1 MYLSDIE
8 IYDYLT
14 GKNDQE
20 LFALADRIRSDVFGE
35 DVYLRGIIE
44 FSNYC
49 SQNCLY
55 CGLRRGNREI
65 HRYRLTAREILDCAE
80 EIVQSGITTIV
91 LQTGEDPYYTDRDI
105 VDIITAIKSQYKIA
119 VTLSLG
125 ERNYDAHKLW
135 RESGADRY
143 LIRMETF
150 DRENYAKARPGNFW
164 EERLR
169 CVETLRELDYEVGSG
184 IMINMP
190 GESVESLVT
199 AIQTLT
205 DMKLHMIGMG
215 PFVAHSQ
222 TPFANEANGDIYLA
236 FRTLAL
242 VRILNP
248 MANIPSTSA
257 LDSVQPGARLRGL
270 QIGANVIMPS
280 FTPAR
285 VKELYNIYPGKNVRT
300 DVSEDSLQS
309 AINMITK
316 AGYNVSYSRGDSP
329 LRNEKFKMKNK

>member
-1 MYLSDIE
+1 MTDTE
-8 IYDYLT
+8 IRDYLN
-14 GKNDQE
+14 GKNDAE
-20 LFALADRIRSDVFGE
+20 LFASADRVRREVFGT

-65 HRYRLTAREILDCAE
+65 HRYRLTMREILDCAE

-105 VDIITAIKSQYKIA
+105 ADIITAIKSRYKIA

-125 ERNYDAHKLW
+125 EQNYEAYKLW
-135 RESGADRY
+135 RDAGADRY

-150 DRENYAKARPGNFW
+150 DRGNYAKVRPGNLW
-164 EERLR
+164 EKRLI

-184 IMINMP
+184 IMIDMP
-190 GESVESLVT
+190 GESVGNLMT
-199 AIQTLT
+199 AIQALT

-215 PFVAHSQ
+215 PFVVHSQ
-222 TPFANEANGDIYLA
+222 TPFADEANGDIYLA

-248 MANIPSTSA
+248 MANMPSTSA
-257 LDSVQPGARLRGL
+257 LDSVRSGARLRGL

-280 FTPAR
+280 FTPGR
-285 VKELYNIYPGKNVRT
+285 VKELYNIYPGKNVQT
-300 DVSEDSLQS
+300 DVSVNSLQS

-316 AGYNVSYSRGDSP
+316 AGYNVSCSRGDSP
-329 LRNEKFKMKNK
+329 LRNEK

>member
-8 IYDYLT
+8 IYGYLT

-20 LFALADRIRSDVFGE
+20 LFALADRVRGDVFGKN
-35 DVYLRGIIE
+35 VYLRGIIE

-49 SQNCLY
+49 KQNCLY

-65 HRYRLTAREILDCAE
+65 QRYRLTMREILNCAE

-105 VDIITAIKSQYKIA
+105 ADIITAIKLRYEIA
-119 VTLSLG
+119 ITLSLG
-125 ERNYDAHKLW
+125 ERNYNVYKLW
-135 RESGADRY
+135 RDAGADRY

-150 DRENYAKARPGNFW
+150 DRENYAKVRPGNFW

-169 CVETLRELDYEVGSG
+169 CVEMLRELNYEIGSG
-184 IMINMP
+184 VMIDMP
-190 GESVESLVT
+190 GESIGNLMT
-199 AIQTLT
+199 AIQMLT

-222 TPFANEANGDIYLA
+222 TPFADEANGDIYLA

-248 MANIPSTSA
+248 MANMPSTSA

-280 FTPAR
+280 FTPER
-285 VKELYNIYPGKNVRT
+285 VKELYNIYPGKNVQT
-300 DVSEDSLQS
+300 DVSEYSLQS
-309 AINMITK
+309 VIKMIDK
-316 AGYNVSYSRGDSP
+316 AGYSVSYSRGDSP
-329 LRNEKFKMKNK
+329 LRNEKLKMKNK

>member
-1 MYLSDIE
+1 MYLSNIE

-20 LFALADRIRSDVFGE
+20 LFAFADRIRGDVFGE

-65 HRYRLTAREILDCAE
+65 HRYRLTMREILDCAE

-105 VDIITAIKSQYKIA
+105 ADIVIAIKSRYAIA

-125 ERNYDAHKLW
+125 ERSYDAYKLW
-135 RESGADRY
+135 RDAGADRY

-150 DRENYAKARPGNFW
+150 ERENYAKVRPGNFW
-164 EERLR
+164 EKRLI

-184 IMINMP
+184 IMIDMP
-190 GESVESLVT
+190 GESVESLMM
-199 AIQTLT
+199 AIRVLT

-222 TPFANEANGDIYLA
+222 TPFADEASGDIHLA

-285 VKELYNIYPGKNVRT
+285 VKELYNIYPGKNVQT
-300 DVSEDSLQS
+300 DASEDSLQS
-309 AINMITK
+309 AINMIDK

-329 LRNEKFKMKNK
+329 LRNKNLLDEK

>member
-20 LFALADRIRSDVFGE
+20 LFVLADRIRGDVFGKS
-35 DVYLRGIIE
+35 VYLRGIIE

-49 SQNCLY
+49 NQNCLY

-65 HRYRLTAREILDCAE
+65 HRYRLTMREILDCAE
-80 EIVQSGITTIV
+80 KIVQSGITTIV

-105 VDIITAIKSQYKIA
+105 ADIIAAIKSRYEIA

-125 ERNYDAHKLW
+125 ERNYKAYKLW
-135 RESGADRY
+135 RDAGADRY

-150 DRENYAKARPGNFW
+150 DRGNYTKVRPGNFW
-164 EERLR
+164 EERWR
-169 CVETLRELDYEVGSG
+169 CVKTLRELDYEIGSG
-184 IMINMP
+184 IMTDMP
-190 GESVESLVT
+190 GESVGSLMT
-199 AIQTLT
+199 AIHALT

-222 TPFANEANGDIYLA
+222 TPFADEANGDIHLA

-248 MANIPSTSA
+248 MANMPSTSA
-257 LDSVQPGARLRGL
+257 LDSIQPGARLRGL

-280 FTPAR
+280 FTPER
-285 VKELYNIYPGKNVRT
+285 VKELYNIYPGKNVQT

-309 AINMITK
+309 AINMIDK
-316 AGYNVSYSRGDSP
+316 AGYKVSYSRGDSP
-329 LRNEKFKMKNK
+329 LKC

>member
-1 MYLSDIE
+1 MYLNDIE

-20 LFALADRIRSDVFGE
+20 LFALADRIRGDVFGA

-49 SQNCLY
+49 NQNCLY

-65 HRYRLTAREILDCAE
+65 HRYRLTMREILDCAE

-91 LQTGEDPYYTDRDI
+91 LQTGEDPYYTDLDI
-105 VDIITAIKSQYKIA
+105 ADIITAIKSRYEIA

-125 ERNYDAHKLW
+125 ERNYNAYKLW
-135 RESGADRY
+135 RDAGADRY

-150 DRENYAKARPGNFW
+150 ERENYAKVRPGNFW

-169 CVETLRELDYEVGSG
+169 CVKTLRELDYEVGSG
-184 IMINMP
+184 IMIDMP
-190 GESVESLVT
+190 GESVGNLMT
-199 AIQTLT
+199 AIQALT

-222 TPFANEANGDIYLA
+222 TPFADEASGDIHLA

-285 VKELYNIYPGKNVRT
+285 VKELYNIYPGKNVQT
-300 DVSEDSLQS
+300 DASEDSLQS
-309 AINMITK
+309 AINMIDK

-329 LRNEKFKMKNK
+329 LRNEKFKIKNK

>member
-20 LFALADRIRSDVFGE
+20 LFALADRICGDVFGKG
-35 DVYLRGIIE
+35 VYLRGIIE

-49 SQNCLY
+49 KQNCLY

-65 HRYRLTAREILDCAE
+65 HRYRLTAREILDCTE

-105 VDIITAIKSQYKIA
+105 ADIITAIKSRYAIA

-125 ERNYDAHKLW
+125 ERNYNSYKLW
-135 RESGADRY
+135 RDAGADRY

-150 DRENYAKARPGNFW
+150 DRGNYTKARPGNFW
-164 EERLR
+164 EERLI

-184 IMINMP
+184 IMIDMP
-190 GESVESLVT
+190 GESVGNLMT

-205 DMKLHMIGMG
+205 DMKLHMVGMG

-222 TPFANEANGDIYLA
+222 TPFADEANGDIHLA

-257 LDSVQPGARLRGL
+257 LDSVQPGARVRGL

-280 FTPAR
+280 FTPTR

-300 DVSEDSLQS
+300 DVAKDSFQY
-309 AINMITK
+309 AINIITK

-329 LRNEKFKMKNK
+329 LRNEK